1 MGVVTH
7 GNSPRCALPEKQAH
21 ADVLRCLK
29 SLVLEQPFEVTLNW
43 VAAHQDDR
51 KRWSQLSIE
60 DKINVRVD
68 TLAKKSLI
76 TGVVEQECIE
86 SVLSL

>member
-7 GNSPRCALPEKQAH
+7 GNSPRCALPEKQAQ

-29 SLVLEQPFEVTLNW
+29 SLVLEQPFEVKFNW

-60 DKINVRVD
+60 EEINVRVD
-68 TLAKKSLI
+68 TLAKKSHI
-76 TGVVEQECIE
+76 AGVVE
-86 SVLSL
+86 